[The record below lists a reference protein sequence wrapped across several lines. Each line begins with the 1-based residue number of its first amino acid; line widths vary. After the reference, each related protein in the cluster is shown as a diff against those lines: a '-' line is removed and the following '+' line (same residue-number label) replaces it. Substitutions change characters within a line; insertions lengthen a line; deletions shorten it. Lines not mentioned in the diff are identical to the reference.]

1 MERLFRMVTL
11 IASCLLLGIILMTLY
26 FFGAIKSPYFGWPY
40 FGMFRLALYLLLTL
54 LAVLIWYGAREQA
67 YEGYDPTVNIQ

>member
-1 MERLFRMVTL
+1 MERLFLMVTL
-11 IASCLLLGIILMTLY
+11 IAGSVLLGMLLVTLCL
-26 FFGAIKSPYFGWPY
+26 FRPFKSRDFGWPY